1 VTVRAGLFREPGFRN
16 LWLAQ
21 TVSLLGS
28 QVTLV
33 AFPLLALMLLHASV
47 GQVSVLWAMGFIPVL
62 LLGLPAG
69 AWVERV
75 RRRPVLI
82 TSNIVSGLATASIPV
97 AYALHDLAI
106 LQVYLV
112 AFVVGL
118 GTLFFEVA
126 NLSYLPSLIR
136 EDQLTEGNARL
147 EGAQSIAQLAG
158 PSLGGILVEAVTAP
172 VAIIADAASYA
183 LSAVLLLFIRDQER
197 QPEPAKQHLRNEIRE
212 GLHFIATHAV
222 LRPVCLCTATGNLA
236 GAAILAL
243 QIVYAQRTLHL
254 SPALIGIV
262 LAVGNAGG
270 LVGSLLAA
278 PLSRRLTAGTMTV
291 ISAVI
296 AAVGTALIPL
306 GSGFAGL
313 GLALFTFYVGVV
325 IFNVVQVTVRQT
337 LTPQGLLSRAN
348 ATMLVIEYGTLPVGA
363 IAAGVVAT
371 HVGVREALWFAAI
384 VFGISIVPLLLSRSV
399 RRLNITPDRTETDRD
414 VIGSNERPI
423 TALEA
428 EPQ

>member
-1 VTVRAGLFREPGFRN
+1 VTVRAGLFREQGFRN

-21 TVSLLGS
+21 GISLLGS

-33 AFPLLALMLLHASV
+33 AFPLLALLLLHASV
-47 GQVSVLWAMGFIPVL
+47 AQVSVLWAMGFIPVL
-62 LLGLPAG
+62 LFGLPAG

-82 TSNIVSGLATASIPV
+82 TSNIVCGLATASIPV
-97 AYALHDLAI
+97 AYAVHDLTI
-106 LQVYLV
+106 LQVYSV

-158 PSLGGILVEAVTAP
+158 PSLGGILVQAVTAP
-172 VAIIADAASYA
+172 VAVIADAASYA
-183 LSAVLLLFIRDQER
+183 FSAMLLLFIRKQER
-197 QPEPAKQHLRNEIRE
+197 RPEPTRQHLRKEIRE
-212 GLHFIATHAV
+212 GLHFVATHAV
-222 LRPVCLCTATGNLA
+222 LRPVCLCVAMGNLS

-254 SPALIGIV
+254 IPAMIGIV

-270 LVGSLLAA
+270 VVGSLLVG

-291 ISAVI
+291 IPAVI
-296 AAVGTALIPL
+296 AAVGTVLIPL
-306 GSGFAGL
+306 ATGFIGL

-337 LTPQGLLSRAN
+337 LTPQRLLSRAN

-363 IAAGVVAT
+363 IAGGAVASHAGI
-371 HVGVREALWFAAI
+371 REALWFAAI

-399 RRLNITPDRTETDRD
+399 RKLAIAPSGAETDRD
-414 VIGSNERPI
+414 VVGGNERPL
-423 TALEA
+423 TGLEA
-428 EPQ
+428 EPR